1 MMQNIIPLFK
11 SHFSI
16 GKSILTLEESNGED
30 NEPDSIIQIAKDNK
44 FKKIFMVEDCFSGF
58 LQAYKNLKSNNI
70 DLIFGIKF
78 IFCENLNNKNE
89 EELKKQHKI
98 IIFANGNDGYKTLV
112 KLWTKASV
120 DGFYYTPRLDM
131 NSLKEYFNE
140 HIKIAI
146 PFYDNFIF
154 NNTLKGY
161 QCIPFIENYK
171 PTVFIEDNSLV
182 FDSIIKNKMIE
193 FANANKLNIFNTKS
207 IYYKNKKDFK
217 SFLTFRCINNRTTLN
232 KPEIEHMS
240 SDEFCFESWKEQNH
254 G

>member
-1 MMQNIIPLFK
+1 MHNVIPLFK

-16 GKSILTLEESNGED
+16 GKSILTLEEETSEE
-30 NEPDSIIQIAKDNK
+30 NEPDSIIQIARDCKL
-44 FKKIFMVEDCFSGF
+44 KKVFLVEDCFSGF
-58 LQAYKNLKSNNI
+58 LQAFKNLKANNI

-78 IFCENLNNKNE
+78 IFCDNISNKNE
-89 EELKKQHKI
+89 DELKKHHKL
-98 IIFANGNDGYKTLV
+98 IIFANGNEGYKTLI

-120 DGFYYTPRLDM
+120 EGFYYTPRLDM
-131 NSLKEYFNE
+131 NSLKECFNE
-140 HIKIAI
+140 NIKIAI

-161 QCIPFIENYK
+161 QCVPFIENYK
-171 PTVFIEDNSLV
+171 PTVFIEDNSLI
-182 FDSIIKNKMIE
+182 FDPLVKDKMIE
-193 FANANKLNIFNTKS
+193 FAKLNNLDILRTKS

-240 SDEFCFESWKEQNH
+240 SDEFCLESWLEQNKK
-254 G
+254 

>member
-1 MMQNIIPLFK
+1 MYNVIPLFK

-16 GKSILTLEESNGED
+16 GKSILTLEEGNSEE
-30 NEPDSIIQIAKDNK
+30 NEPDSIVQIAKDNK
-44 FKKIFMVEDCFSGF
+44 LKKVFLVEDCFSGF
-58 LQAYKNLKSNNI
+58 LQAFKNLKANNI

-78 IFCENLNNKNE
+78 VFCENITNKNE
-89 EELKKQHKI
+89 EELKKHHKL
-98 IIFANGNDGYKTLV
+98 IIFANGTEGYKTLV

-120 DGFYYTPRLDM
+120 EGFYYTPRLDM
-131 NSLKEYFNE
+131 NILKEHFNNT
-140 HIKIAI
+140 IKIAI

-154 NNTLKGY
+154 NNSLKGY
-161 QCIPFIENYK
+161 QCVPFIENYK

-182 FDSIIKNKMIE
+182 FDSILKHKMNQ
-193 FANANKLNIFNTKS
+193 FANLNNLDTLQTKS

-240 SDEFCFESWKEQNH
+240 SDEFCVESWQEQNKK
-254 G
+254 

>member
-1 MMQNIIPLFK
+1 MYNVIPLFK

-16 GKSILTLEESNGED
+16 GKSILTLEEKNEET
-30 NEPDSIIQIAKDNK
+30 NEPDSIVEIARENK
-44 FKKIFMVEDCFSGF
+44 LKKVFLVEDCFSGF
-58 LQAYKNLKSNNI
+58 LQAFKNLRSSNI

-78 IFCENLNNKNE
+78 VFCDNLNNKNE
-89 EELKKQHKI
+89 EELRKHHKI
-98 IIFANGNDGYKTLV
+98 IIFANGNEGYKTLI

-120 DGFYYTPRLDM
+120 EGFYYTPRLDM
-131 NSLKEYFNE
+131 NALKDHFNDS
-140 HIKIAI
+140 IKIAL

-161 QCIPFIENYK
+161 QCLPFIENYK
-171 PTVFIEDNSLV
+171 PKVFIEDNSLV
-182 FDSIIKNKMIE
+182 FDSLVKNKMTE
-193 FANANKLNIFNTKS
+193 FAKANNLDVLRTKS

-240 SDEFCFESWKEQNH
+240 SDEFCVESWLEQNKK
-254 G
+254 